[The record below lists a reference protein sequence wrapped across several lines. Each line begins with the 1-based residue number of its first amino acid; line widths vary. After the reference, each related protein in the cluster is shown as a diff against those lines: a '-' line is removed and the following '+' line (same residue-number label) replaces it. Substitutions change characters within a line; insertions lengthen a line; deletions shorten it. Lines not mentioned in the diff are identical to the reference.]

1 MRKYDGNRNTTL
13 IITRAQCLA
22 LCLRPPRYLFSF
34 RGVQARL
41 FSGVT
46 SVFIVDAQSNPQPD
60 FQDMARHRYELRS
73 LPLPSRGG
81 FQPGQLLSPP
91 NSTAQTLLWPTSTL
105 SLLQFDRLPSRRI
118 HYNIGQTMVQPLRPG
133 RNARIRYRSQPSPT
147 AEDER
152 DGHLGFRSRCRMPAT
167 YASRCSPPPQL
178 RPLQLPLLHQQSRRR
193 SPHRTHPIGF
203 LVYLIISAAAHSNPP
218 PPLSSILC
226 Y

>member
-1 MRKYDGNRNTTL
+1 MKKYNGNRNTTL
-13 IITRAQCLA
+13 IIVRAQRLA
-22 LCLRPPRYLFSF
+22 LCLRPPRYLLSF

-105 SLLQFDRLPSRRI
+105 SLLQFSLLAAFITISGKRWFNLSAQVRMRGFVIDRS
-118 HYNIGQTMVQPLRPG
+118 
-133 RNARIRYRSQPSPT
+133 
-147 AEDER
+147 
-152 DGHLGFRSRCRMPAT
+152 C
-167 YASRCSPPPQL
+167 
-178 RPLQLPLLHQQSRRR
+178 
-193 SPHRTHPIGF
+193 HR
-203 LVYLIISAAAHSNPP
+203 
-218 PPLSSILC
+218 
-226 Y
+226 